1 MRIVLMGAPG
11 VGKGT
16 QAKRLAEKFDMAHLS
31 SGDIF
36 RAARSD
42 GSQLGGKLVGYMDAG
57 ELVPDDIVV
66 EIMVKAVTDVSD
78 SGGLMLDGFPRT
90 VAQAQALD
98 EHLIE
103 AQKPLDAVVII
114 SAARESIIGRIVGR
128 RSCSGCGKIYHLE
141 FMPPKNDNVCDDC
154 GGELV
159 HRSDDNEQVVIQRLE
174 AYNKQTEP
182 VLGYYRSRGDI
193 KIIDVDGDAE
203 ADEVTAVMAAKLESL
218 ADEG

>member
-16 QAKRLAEKFDMAHLS
+16 QAKRLAEKFNMAHLS

-42 GSQLGGKLVGYMDAG
+42 GSQLGGKLAQYMDTG

-66 EIMVKAVTDVSD
+66 EVMVKAVTDVSD

-98 EHLIE
+98 EHLAE
-103 AQKPLDAVVII
+103 AEKSLDAVVII
-114 SAARESIIGRIVGR
+114 SAAKESIVRRIVGR

-141 FMPPKNDNVCDDC
+141 FMPPKKDNVCDDC
-154 GGELV
+154 GGQLI
-159 HRSDDNEQVVIQRLE
+159 HRTDDNEQVVVQRLD

-182 VLGYYRSRGDI
+182 VIGYYRSRGDI
-193 KIIDVDGDAE
+193 KIIDVDGDAD
-203 ADEVTAVMAAKLESL
+203 ADEVTAVMVAELESL
-218 ADEG
+218 DDEG

>member
-42 GSQLGGKLVGYMDAG
+42 GSQLGGKLAGYMDAG

-98 EHLIE
+98 EHLAE

-114 SAARESIIGRIVGR
+114 SAARESIVRRIVGR

-141 FMPPKNDNVCDDC
+141 FMPPKSDNVCDEC
-154 GGELV
+154 SRELV
-159 HRSDDNEQVVIQRLE
+159 HRSDDNEQVVVQRLD

-182 VLGYYRSRGDI
+182 VIGYYRSRGDI
-193 KIIDVDGDAE
+193 RIIDVDGDVD
-203 ADEVTAVMAAKLESL
+203 ADEVTAVMAMELESL

>member
-1 MRIVLMGAPG
+1 MGAPG

-16 QAKRLAEKFDMAHLS
+16 QAKRLAKKFNMAHLS

-42 GSQLGGKLVGYMDAG
+42 GSQLGGKLAGYMDAG

-98 EHLIE
+98 EHL
-103 AQKPLDAVVII
+103 AQAEKPLDAVVII

-154 GGELV
+154 NSELV

-193 KIIDVDGDAE
+193 KIIDVDGDAD